1 MPRTSKKVN
10 IEVDEKICKYG
21 DIKIALALMASGS
34 SKRFGSENKLLV
46 DIYGKY
52 LYQYMCDK
60 LLNVKKFLIDG
71 FNIPKVELFLVT
83 RYIEIINDNQYN
95 NFLNM
100 IYNENADLGKS
111 SSIKCAIENAKD
123 YDYIFMINSDMPKLS
138 ETSIV
143 NLIIGTIENGKKIGA
158 LYNKKPKNPAIFHKS
173 LFDEVYNVTGDV
185 GPKYLFDK
193 YENDLWTLT
202 VDDDQMFEID
212 TIDDFKNL

>member
-1 MPRTSKKVN
+1 
-10 IEVDEKICKYG
+10 
-21 DIKIALALMASGS
+21 
-34 SKRFGSENKLLV
+34 
-46 DIYGKY
+46 
-52 LYQYMCDK
+52 
-60 LLNVKKFLIDG
+60 
-71 FNIPKVELFLVT
+71 
-83 RYIEIINDNQYN
+83 
-95 NFLNM
+95 M